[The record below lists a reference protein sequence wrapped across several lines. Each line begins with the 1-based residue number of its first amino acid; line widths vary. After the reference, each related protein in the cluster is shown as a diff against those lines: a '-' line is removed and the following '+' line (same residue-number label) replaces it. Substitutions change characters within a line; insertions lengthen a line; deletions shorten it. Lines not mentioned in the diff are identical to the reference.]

1 MYGDKKCS
9 PSTLVTVISL
19 SACLTD
25 FNCDDGGCVALAQ
38 RCDGISDCGD
48 GTDEQN
54 CGTLK
59 PTRIA
64 KLFKSI
70 SYFWVLAFPNLEK

>member
-1 MYGDKKCS
+1 VYGDKKCS

-48 GTDEQN
+48 GTDEQS

-64 KLFKSI
+64 KLFLE
-70 SYFWVLAFPNLEK
+70 YFLFLSACFS